1 MPNGEAM
8 PPFLRVIRWRSEA
21 RTEMARLN
29 RKRVGEIFATSK
41 PDYMVFLEEI
51 ARAGVVRYRVDMC
64 S

>member
-1 MPNGEAM
+1 
-8 PPFLRVIRWRSEA
+8 
-21 RTEMARLN
+21 MARLN